1 MQRLRWTVLLA
12 LGLLTTSMVIYTL
25 HYLTFGDLQFITRGG
40 FASLAFVPIQGF
52 VVPLIIAELIVIMS
66 RGARMQKMNMVI
78 GVFFSELGTMFL
90 RALYI
95 NDPEATTL
103 RESFESAGDLN
114 SREVG
119 SLLKKIDDYP
129 FRVSIERTGLED
141 LRQMLTSR
149 RDFMVRLL
157 ENPSLLENENFT
169 NMLWA
174 MFHLTEELDARADL
188 SQVPESDFE
197 HLKGDISR
205 SYGHLFK
212 EWLMYMRHL
221 HDNYPFLYSFAMRTS
236 PIEPEKQ
243 VEVV

>member
-1 MQRLRWTVLLA
+1 MERLKWTVLLA
-12 LGLLTTSMVIYTL
+12 LGLITTSMAVYSFHYVI
-25 HYLTFGDLQFITRGG
+25 FGDLGFITKVG
-40 FASLAFVPIQGF
+40 FASLAFVPIQGL
-52 VVPLIIAELIVIMS
+52 VVTLIIAELIVIMS

-78 GVFFSELGTMFL
+78 GVFFSELGTEL
-90 RALYI
+90 LQALYI
-95 NDPEATTL
+95 SDPQAMTL
-103 RESFESAGDLN
+103 REAFESAGDLN
-114 SREVG
+114 SREVV
-119 SLLKKIDDYP
+119 SLMKRIEDYP
-129 FRVSIERTGLED
+129 FRVNIDRAALGD
-141 LRQMLTSR
+141 LRQMLTAR

-169 NMLWA
+169 NLLWA
-174 MFHLTEELDARADL
+174 IFHLTEELDARTDL
-188 SQVPESDFE
+188 SQVPDSDFE

-205 SYGHLFK
+205 SYGHLFR

>member
-1 MQRLRWTVLLA
+1 
-12 LGLLTTSMVIYTL
+12 
-25 HYLTFGDLQFITRGG
+25 
-40 FASLAFVPIQGF
+40 
-52 VVPLIIAELIVIMS
+52 
-66 RGARMQKMNMVI
+66 
-78 GVFFSELGTMFL
+78 MFL

>member
-25 HYLTFGDLQFITRGG
+25 HYFVFGDLQFITRGG
-40 FASLAFVPIQGF
+40 FASLAFVPIQGL
-52 VVPLIIAELIVIMS
+52 VVTLIIAELMVIMS

-78 GVFFSELGTMFL
+78 GVFFSELGTRFL

-95 NDPEATTL
+95 NDPQAMTL
-103 RESFESAGDLN
+103 RETFESAGDLN

-119 SLLKKIDDYP
+119 SLLKKINDYP
-129 FRVSIERTGLED
+129 FRVNIERTGLED

-174 MFHLTEELDARADL
+174 MFHLTEELDARTDL
-188 SQVPESDFE
+188 SQIPESDFE
-197 HLKGDISR
+197 HLRGDISR